1 MEGKHP
7 KPALEEALREHHE
20 LLAVEENLSRLLAQ
34 DTCPAFK
41 AWIEE
46 VQTELGKLVDM
57 LGPHFQHEE
66 DEGLH
71 EEIAESLPNQSH
83 RLDELIEEHE
93 TLLDKIKE
101 VHQLSLRTEM
111 PPQDQELRRQAS
123 EFFAALDRH
132 ERTERELFLLAIE
145 GEGGAPD

>member
-1 MEGKHP
+1 MEEKRP

-20 LLAVEENLSRLLAQ
+20 LIEVENNLARLFAEE
-34 DTCPAFK
+34 TCPAFT
-41 AWIEE
+41 AWVGE
-46 VQTELGKLVDM
+46 VRGELEKLVEM
-57 LGPHFQHEE
+57 LAPHFVHEE
-66 DEGLH
+66 QDGLH

-83 RLDELIEEHE
+83 RLDALIKEHG
-93 TLLDKIKE
+93 TLLDHANSLQE
-101 VHQLSLRTEM
+101 LSQKTKM

-123 EFFAALDRH
+123 EFFAALDLH